1 MGEPINASAYRNDDD
16 EGLWKVGDDYHEISE
31 MDDDFLETSFYHCLK
46 KIGSH
51 SERLKKAMSSLS
63 KFEEKS
69 REIYREMK
77 NRGIADRVDDSPSE
91 ALRKAIGNSINI
103 SHEKETG

>member
-1 MGEPINASAYRNDDD
+1 MGHPINASAHSSSND
-16 EGLWKVGDDYHEISE
+16 EGLWKVGEDYHEISE

-69 REIYREMK
+69 REIYKEMK
-77 NRGIADRVDDSPSE
+77 KRGIADRVNDSPSE
-91 ALRKAIGNSINI
+91 ALRKALGKKI
-103 SHEKETG
+103 SLTNGKETG